1 MKSGTPEGVS
11 LTTDL
16 DVATKDVWDALGGLE
31 LPLFLVE
38 LKDFTVTQATPSV
51 FENTGLSPSRVL
63 NHPVYEILSPEDQVS
78 SQLAL
83 KALAEGL
90 IDFYS
95 SHRHLILPDG
105 REVIAK
111 FWNRAIQFGDSKYSL
126 AQLSLSS
133 EPRDSPLVEYLGYS
147 PPNVAVGTTDA
158 DGVIT
163 AVSNNVV
170 DVVGYS
176 AEDLIGRPLL
186 SNHEHRRLIKQ
197 INELRDTG
205 TLTMSLPIHLSDLS
219 ARGQSV
225 RCIVTCLAE
234 STSRCFLLL
243 SEPDP
248 ATAAKFDRV
257 SELEHRL
264 WRIASE
270 VQASGIFDSLGVFPD
285 PERFPQMNSLTTRQ
299 WEVLS
304 RLLRGERVPSIAKA
318 LFVSPSTIRNNLSQI
333 FRIFDVH
340 SQSELLSLLTH

>member
-1 MKSGTPEGVS
+1 

-16 DVATKDVWDALGGLE
+16 DVATKDVWDVVGGLD
-31 LPLFLVE
+31 LPLFLIE
-38 LKDFTVTQATPSV
+38 LQEFTVTQATPPV
-51 FENTGLSPSRVL
+51 FENTGLSPSNVL
-63 NHPVYEILSPEDQVS
+63 HHPIYDILSPEDRAS
-78 SQLAL
+78 SRLAL

-90 IDFYS
+90 VDFYS
-95 SHRHLILPDG
+95 SHRHLTLPDG
-105 REVIAK
+105 RVVIAK
-111 FWNRAIQFGDSKYSL
+111 FWNRAIQFGDSPYSL

-170 DVVGYS
+170 DVLGQS
-176 AEDLIGRPLL
+176 AQSLIGQPLL
-186 SNHEHRRLIKQ
+186 SSDEQKRLIKQ
-197 INELRDTG
+197 INELRDTC
-205 TLTMSLPIHLSDLS
+205 TMTMSLPVHLTDLS
-219 ARGQSV
+219 HRGQSV

-248 ATAAKFDRV
+248 ATAAKFDRAAQ
-257 SELEHRL
+257 LEHRL

-270 VQASGIFDSLGVFPD
+270 VQASGIFDSLGSFPD

-304 RLLRGERVPSIAKA
+304 RLLRGERVPAIANA
-318 LFVSPSTIRNNLSQI
+318 LFVSPSTIRNNLSEI
-333 FRIFDVH
+333 FRIFGVH
-340 SQSELLSLLTH
+340 SQSELLSLLNR

>member
-1 MKSGTPEGVS
+1 

-16 DVATKDVWDALGGLE
+16 DAAAKDVWDVVGGLE

-38 LKDFTVTQATPSV
+38 LKDFTVTQATTSF
-51 FENTGLSPSRVL
+51 FEDTGLSPARVL
-63 NHPVYEILSPEDQVS
+63 NHPVYEILSPEDQAS
-78 SQLAL
+78 SHLAL
-83 KALAEGL
+83 SALAEGL

-95 SHRHLILPDG
+95 SHRRLVLPDG

-111 FWNRAIQFGDSKYSL
+111 FWNRAIQFGDSQYSL
-126 AQLSLSS
+126 SQLSLSS

-147 PPNVAVGTTDA
+147 PPKVVVGTTDA

-170 DVVGYS
+170 DVVGHS
-176 AEDLIGRPLL
+176 AEELIGKPLL
-186 SNHEHRRLIKQ
+186 SNDEHKRLIKQ
-197 INELRDTG
+197 INDLRDAG
-205 TLTMSLPIHLSDLS
+205 TMTMSLPVHLSDLS

-234 STSRCFLLL
+234 STSRFFLLL

-248 ATAAKFDRV
+248 VTAAKFDRV

-270 VQASGIFDSLGVFPD
+270 VQASGIFDSLGAFPD
-285 PERFPQMNSLTTRQ
+285 PERFPQMNSLSSRQ

-304 RLLRGERVPSIAKA
+304 RLLRGERVPSIAEA
-318 LFVSPSTIRNNLSQI
+318 LFVSPSTIRNNLSEI

-340 SQSELLSLLTH
+340 SQSELLSLLTR

>member
-1 MKSGTPEGVS
+1 VY

-16 DVATKDVWDALGGLE
+16 DVATKDVWDVVGGLE

-38 LKDFTVTQATPSV
+38 LKEFTVTQATPSF
-51 FENTGLSPSRVL
+51 FESTGLSPSKVL
-63 NHPVYEILSPEDQVS
+63 NHPIYDILSPEDRVS
-78 SQLAL
+78 SHLAL
-83 KALAEGL
+83 TALADGL
-90 IDFYS
+90 VDFYS
-95 SHRHLILPDG
+95 SHRHLTLADG
-105 REVIAK
+105 RVVIAK
-111 FWNRAIQFGDSKYSL
+111 FWNRAIQFGDSPYSL

-147 PPNVAVGTTDA
+147 PPKVAVGTTDA

-170 DVVGYS
+170 DVVGKS
-176 AEDLIGRPLL
+176 AQSLIGRPLL
-186 SNHEHRRLIKQ
+186 SSDEQKRLIKQ
-197 INELRDTG
+197 INELNDAG
-205 TLTMSLPIHLSDLS
+205 TMTMSLPVHLTDLS
-219 ARGQSV
+219 PRGQSV
-225 RCIVTCLAE
+225 RCVVTCLAE

-248 ATAAKFDRV
+248 ATAAKFDRAAQ
-257 SELEHRL
+257 LEHRL

-270 VQASGIFDSLGVFPD
+270 VQASGIFDSLGSFPD

-304 RLLRGERVPSIAKA
+304 RLLRGERVPAIAKA
-318 LFVSPSTIRNNLSQI
+318 LFVSPSTIRNNLSEI

-340 SQSELLSLLTH
+340 SQSELLSLLNR

>member
-1 MKSGTPEGVS
+1 

-16 DVATKDVWDALGGLE
+16 DVATKDVWDVVGGLE
-31 LPLFLVE
+31 LPLFLIE
-38 LKDFTVTQATPSV
+38 LKEFTVTQATPSF
-51 FENTGLSPSRVL
+51 FENTGLSPSTVL
-63 NHPVYEILSPEDQVS
+63 NHPIYDILSPEDRES
-78 SQLAL
+78 SHLAL
-83 KALAEGL
+83 TALADGL
-90 IDFYS
+90 VDFYS

-105 REVIAK
+105 RVVIAK
-111 FWNRAIQFGDSKYSL
+111 FWNRAIQFGDSLFSL

-147 PPNVAVGTTDA
+147 PPKVAVGTTDA

-170 DVVGYS
+170 DVVGRS
-176 AEDLIGRPLL
+176 AQTLIGRPLL
-186 SNHEHRRLIKQ
+186 SNDEQKRLIKQ
-197 INELRDTG
+197 INELKDAG
-205 TLTMSLPIHLSDLS
+205 TVTMSLPVHLTDLS
-219 ARGQSV
+219 QRGQSV

-248 ATAAKFDRV
+248 ATAAKFDRAAQ
-257 SELEHRL
+257 LEHRL

-270 VQASGIFDSLGVFPD
+270 VQASGIFDSLGSFPD

-304 RLLRGERVPSIAKA
+304 RLLRGERVPAIAQA
-318 LFVSPSTIRNNLSQI
+318 LFVSPSTIRNNLSEI

-340 SQSELLSLLTH
+340 SQSELLSLLNR